1 MHLHCSLS
9 FLFSLAGAQLS
20 ELNLLTNLIAIY
32 GEATLNTDML
42 IDLTRTM
49 FNLSM
54 SFFTPFQ
61 TCGPHLC
68 HEEEEQHSTFVCDM
82 LPWTIAQC
90 LQQEMTGW
98 GRVYACILA
107 SLVCLYAC
115 IVVV

>member
-1 MHLHCSLS
+1 MSNLPNAPPLLSLS

-68 HEEEEQHSTFVCDM
+68 HEEEEQHST
-82 LPWTIAQC
+82 LSS
-90 LQQEMTGW
+90 
-98 GRVYACILA
+98 
-107 SLVCLYAC
+107 SLL
-115 IVVV
+115 VV